1 MKPRRVLFVL
11 ALIALV
17 IGAIA
22 AGNATAS
29 APSAQAA
36 PTVAAAID
44 PAHAASTVWFCPG
57 TPPSI
62 PAGDGHVIFSNT
74 ASAPAQVAVTVLP
87 DKGNSTHTSFAV
99 PGSSTVVKPRP
110 QLGAPGALTVETF
123 GGRVVVEED
132 IDGRAGVE
140 SSPCATQG
148 STQWFF
154 AAGSTPRGV
163 QQWLVLD
170 NPFASD
176 ARVNIKLRTS
186 DGVHEPQ
193 QLQELDV
200 PRRSRVVVPVH
211 TLVVREDRVS
221 IEVDAD
227 LGRVVAEQTLVFTT
241 DAGQPGIAMTLGAP
255 AASDHW
261 LFAGGNTVTGASG
274 VVAIANV
281 GSQNAQVDV
290 QAIPAAGQPAIA
302 PTQLMIAQDDVVWV
316 QLGGCA
322 AGSSCVAIAP
332 NQAFALDV
340 HSEQGVD
347 IVAQTL
353 TRFTE
358 RTVELGATSVIGT
371 PDPAST
377 WLFARS
383 IVDTERTTT
392 LALFNPLAQ
401 SATVN
406 VSLVHDGRVDAPAA
420 LQHVTVPPG
429 ARVTLVVIAPS
440 RRLPT
445 DDAAIVV
452 SSTSPVVAERSIL
465 GATDASATLGVPAG

>member
-11 ALIALV
+11 ALVLIV

-29 APSAQAA
+29 APSTP
-36 PTVAAAID
+36 PTPALAAAID

-62 PAGDGHVIFSNT
+62 TPGDGHVIFSNT
-74 ASAPAQVAVTVLP
+74 AGAPAQVDVTVLP
-87 DKGNSTHTSFAV
+87 DKGQPTHSSFSV
-99 PGSSTVVKPRP
+99 PADTVVVKPRP
-110 QLGAPGALTVETF
+110 LIGAPGALTVETF

-132 IDGRAGVE
+132 IDGTAGVE
-140 SSPCATQG
+140 SSPCATQA

-154 AAGSTPRGV
+154 AAGSTPRGI

-170 NPFASD
+170 NPYASD
-176 ARVNIKLRTS
+176 ARVNVKLRTS

-193 QLQELDV
+193 ELQALDV
-200 PRRSRVVVPVH
+200 PRRSRIVVPVH
-211 TLVVREDRVS
+211 TLVIREDRVS
-221 IEVDAD
+221 IEVDVS
-227 LGRVVAEQTLVFTT
+227 LGRVVAEQTLVFTA
-241 DAGQPGIAMTLGAP
+241 DAGQTGIAMTLGAP
-255 AASDHW
+255 SASDHW
-261 LFAGGNTVTGASG
+261 LFAGGSTVSGSSG

-281 GSQNAQVDV
+281 GNSNAQVDV
-290 QAIPAAGQPAIA
+290 QAVPAAGQPPIA
-302 PTQLMIAQDDVVWV
+302 PTQLMVAQDDVVWV

-322 AGSSCVAIAP
+322 SGSACVAVP
-332 NQAFALDV
+332 PDQAFALDV

-353 TRFTE
+353 TRYTQ

-371 PDPAST
+371 PQPAST

-383 IVDTERTTT
+383 VVDAERTTT

-406 VSLVHDGRVDAPAA
+406 VSLVHDGHTDQPAA
-420 LQHVTVPPG
+420 MQNVTVAPG

-440 RRLPT
+440 RRLPSG
-445 DDAAIVV
+445 DAAIVV
-452 SSTSPVVAERSIL
+452 TSTSPVVAERSIL
-465 GATDASATLGVPAG
+465 GGTDASSALGVPAG